1 MPQNDGLY
9 PFGFGLGYGTV
20 AYGPPRADRTEL
32 VGEDRLEVTVT
43 VTNLGDRPTLETVQL
58 YIGDPVASVSRPLK
72 ELKAFRKLELA
83 ARAAEA
89 ISFAITAADL
99 DFSVAE
105 TVTDTRRR
113 LEGGA
118 FDIHVGPNSRDTQA
132 VRIVWNEPRI
142 EGKRS

>member
-1 MPQNDGLY
+1 M
-9 PFGFGLGYGTV
+9 
-20 AYGPPRADRTEL
+20 
-32 VGEDRLEVTVT
+32 TVT

-58 YIGDPVASVSRPLK
+58 YIGDPVASVSRPVK
-72 ELKAFRKLELA
+72 ELKAFRKLALA
-83 ARAAEA
+83 AHGVEEV
-89 ISFAITAADL
+89 SFAVTAADL

-132 VRIVWNEPRI
+132 VRVVWNEPRL